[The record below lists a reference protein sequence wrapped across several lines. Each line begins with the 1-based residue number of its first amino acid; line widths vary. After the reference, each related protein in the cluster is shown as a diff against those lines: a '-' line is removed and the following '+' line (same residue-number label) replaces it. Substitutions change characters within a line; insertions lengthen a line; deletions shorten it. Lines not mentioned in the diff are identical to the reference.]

1 MNRTSLEE
9 NIIKNNATE
18 VAEAFVYQFLVALDY
33 CFKLKEGETLYFE
46 CYGDIELSP
55 FTYFFIKAFVTY

>member
-33 CFKLKEGETLYFE
+33 CFKLKEGETL
-46 CYGDIELSP
+46 
-55 FTYFFIKAFVTY
+55 